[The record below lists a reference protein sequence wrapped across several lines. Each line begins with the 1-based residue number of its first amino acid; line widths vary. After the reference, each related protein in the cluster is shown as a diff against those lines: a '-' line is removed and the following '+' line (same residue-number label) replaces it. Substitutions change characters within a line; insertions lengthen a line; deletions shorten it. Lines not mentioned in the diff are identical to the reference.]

1 MKKSLPLI
9 ILWLI
14 LCCACSPRS
23 PYWSSITEVDSYIE
37 ERPDSALWV
46 LEQIDASQLINKE
59 EKAKYALLY
68 SMALD
73 KNMIDKTDLSIL
85 QPAID
90 YYNSKGSATDK
101 LRTLYYQGRIYQN
114 QGNNAQAMECFVNA
128 LTVGQDA
135 EDMLTK
141 ARTFFA
147 QSKIYYSLYE
157 WDNFIE
163 ANKNAAEIFE
173 EAGRLNS
180 YLNCQIGIINGY
192 ILKNDSA
199 NALSYIEECKRHQ
212 NSMNIS
218 CLTDFFS
225 NHVTYQINHGSTQA
239 IEETLEDY
247 LRSVPPDKIKW
258 LTIAN
263 AYINIEKYDE
273 ASYALSQYTPHPDPD
288 SQLKYMALVA
298 KTLEKQGQHPEA
310 LIAWHQYNRSSD
322 SAIYAVVRQ
331 DTKFIEERHQLE
343 IQALT
348 EREAKN
354 RIILITAAIVIV
366 LLLTILWIKSRLKI
380 NKMRRVLAEQE
391 IEKYKA
397 NYLQI
402 KDERDYLSSLLAHN
416 NEIPQDVKAAIIK
429 RLDLLNKLF
438 MSYITNNTNIDR
450 NLNTEIE
457 NILANKNSFME
468 STKLVF
474 AGSHP
479 NFIKFLEE
487 KGLTEWE
494 IGYCCL
500 YAMGLKGKEIGP
512 FIKLPSHYNL
522 SSGIRVKLGI
532 NEHETNLGIYIK
544 KLLKSFE

>member
-1 MKKSLPLI
+1 
-9 ILWLI
+9 
-14 LCCACSPRS
+14 
-23 PYWSSITEVDSYIE
+23 
-37 ERPDSALWV
+37 
-46 LEQIDASQLINKE
+46 
-59 EKAKYALLY
+59 
-68 SMALD
+68 
-73 KNMIDKTDLSIL
+73 
-85 QPAID
+85 
-90 YYNSKGSATDK
+90 
-101 LRTLYYQGRIYQN
+101 
-114 QGNNAQAMECFVNA
+114 
-128 LTVGQDA
+128 
-135 EDMLTK
+135 
-141 ARTFFA
+141 
-147 QSKIYYSLYE
+147 
-157 WDNFIE
+157 
-163 ANKNAAEIFE
+163 
-173 EAGRLNS
+173 
-180 YLNCQIGIINGY
+180 
-192 ILKNDSA
+192 
-199 NALSYIEECKRHQ
+199 
-212 NSMNIS
+212 
-218 CLTDFFS
+218 
-225 NHVTYQINHGSTQA
+225 
-239 IEETLEDY
+239 
-247 LRSVPPDKIKW
+247 
-258 LTIAN
+258 
-263 AYINIEKYDE
+263 
-273 ASYALSQYTPHPDPD
+273 
-288 SQLKYMALVA
+288 
-298 KTLEKQGQHPEA
+298 
-310 LIAWHQYNRSSD
+310 
-322 SAIYAVVRQ
+322 
-331 DTKFIEERHQLE
+331 
-343 IQALT
+343 
-348 EREAKN
+348 
-354 RIILITAAIVIV
+354 
-366 LLLTILWIKSRLKI
+366 
-380 NKMRRVLAEQE
+380 MRRVLAEQE

>member
-1 MKKSLPLI
+1 MKKSFFLI
-9 ILWLI
+9 IFWLI
-14 LCCACSPRS
+14 LCCACAPRS

-46 LEQIDASQLINKE
+46 LENIDSKQLSNKE
-59 EKAKYALLY
+59 EKAQYALLY

-73 KNMIDKTDLSIL
+73 KNFIDKTDFSIL

-90 YYNSKGSATDK
+90 YYSSKGSATDK
-101 LRTLYYQGRIYQN
+101 LRMRYYQGRIYQN
-114 QGNNAQAMECFVNA
+114 QGSNAQAMECFVKA
-128 LTVGQDA
+128 LSVGHDA
-135 EDMLTK
+135 DDLLTK
-141 ARTFFA
+141 ARTYFA
-147 QSKIYYSLYE
+147 QSRIYYSLYE

-163 ANKNAAEIFE
+163 ANKNAAKIFE
-173 EAGRLNS
+173 EAGRVNS
-180 YLNCQIGIINGY
+180 YLNCQIRIINGY
-192 ILKNDSA
+192 TLKKDSA
-199 NALSYIEECKRHQ
+199 NALLYIEECKRHL

-225 NHVTYQINHGSTQA
+225 NYLTYQINHGSVQA
-239 IEETLEDY
+239 IEETIEDY
-247 LRSVPPDKIKW
+247 LRSVPSTKIKW
-258 LTIAN
+258 LTVAN
-263 AYINIEKYDE
+263 AYINIEKYDN
-273 ASYALSQYTPHPDPD
+273 ASYALSQYTPQPDID
-288 SQLKYMALVA
+288 SKLKYMALAA
-298 KTLEKQGQHPEA
+298 KTLEKQGQYPEA
-310 LIAWHQYNRSSD
+310 LKTWHQYNGTSD
-322 SAIYAVVRQ
+322 SAIYAVVCQ
-331 DTKFIEERHQLE
+331 DTKFVEERHQLE

-354 RIILITAAIVIV
+354 RVVIITTAIVV
-366 LLLTILWIKSRLKI
+366 SLLLTILWIQSRLKI
-380 NKMRRVLAEQE
+380 NKMKSALAEQE

-397 NYLQI
+397 QYLQI
-402 KDERDYLSSLLAHN
+402 KDERDYLSNLLAHN

-438 MSYITNNTNIDR
+438 MSYITNNTDIDR

-500 YAMGLKGKEIGP
+500 YAMGLRGKEIGQ

-522 SSGIRVKLGI
+522 SSGIREKLGI
-532 NEHETNLGIYIK
+532 SEHETNLGIYIK
-544 KLLKSFE
+544 KLLKNFE